1 MSMPNS
7 RSCSACIAQR
17 ARSRTIGCP
26 GRPARTDFTSIR
38 TLAVLERSCSKSHF
52 IPFANATSQTMPLRW
67 SVAFPIVSACPNVL
81 AVGTAL
87 AIKDL
92 NPPGVGRASAM
103 GSLAISWF
111 TEEATRTRQSR
122 SRRIGGPTRARPGSR
137 SASCT
142 LASESGTARVNRSGT
157 QGPADTSRPGPRA
170 RPALLPTSHAHCG
183 LKEASSGRPAGA
195 S

>member
-1 MSMPNS
+1 MPNS

-38 TLAVLERSCSKSHF
+38 TFAVLERSCSKSHF
-52 IPFANATSQTMPLRW
+52 IPFANATSQNDAAALQFSVPDRERLPRCIGGRDGTRHRRLEPARRW
-67 SVAFPIVSACPNVL
+67 SGLHSGCRGSPRRPR
-81 AVGTAL
+81 
-87 AIKDL
+87 
-92 NPPGVGRASAM
+92 GRARAGRVGSADLER
-103 GSLAISWF
+103 GL
-111 TEEATRTRQSR
+111 TLVHL
-122 SRRIGGPTRARPGSR
+122 RILDPCFRERNGAREQIR
-137 SASCT
+137 NSA
-142 LASESGTARVNRSGT
+142 
-157 QGPADTSRPGPRA
+157 PADTSRPGPRA